1 MNSIFYLGR
10 EGDTHASGGK
20 RQSPKIIVCTA
31 LSLFDVQCAWMEMG
45 FSFPL
50 FLAWWYLRV
59 PNITLQLFIGSQ
71 SVSERRKGP
80 KSRRRTCSQ
89 FENTRTRIKLTKF
102 LIAMLNLCILLSNQ
116 RICLK
121 LSKQQMISV
130 HPMTRKR
137 SMGRKLASERMRVG
151 NFEGTEAC
159 CVPAPS
165 LSSPRSIGTFRR
177 GEKRVRRQER
187 PKSDEEE
194 TDQETIIYLSGRVRR
209 E

>member
-20 RQSPKIIVCTA
+20 RQSPA

-45 FSFPL
+45 ASVFPS

-89 FENTRTRIKLTKF
+89 FENTRTRIKFTKF
-102 LIAMLNLCILLSNQ
+102 LIAMLNICILLSNQ
-116 RICLK
+116 RICPK
-121 LSKQQMISV
+121 LSQQQMISV

-137 SMGRKLASERMRVG
+137 SMGRKLASERMMVG
-151 NFEGTEAC
+151 NFEGNEAC

-165 LSSPRSIGTFRR
+165 IPLLASKHRYFWKRGKESSTPRTNQERR
-177 GEKRVRRQER
+177 GREQPR
-187 PKSDEEE
+187 
-194 TDQETIIYLSGRVRR
+194 TIIFLSGRVRR